1 MKIKKIL
8 LSPQEFKESLSG
20 YEVASAMKEGIL
32 RVDPLVNIEISP
44 VADGGDGTLKTMVD
58 VTNGNIVEETVENP
72 LGDQIQAE
80 WGKLGTSQTA
90 VIEMARASGLALLKE
105 NEKSALKTTTYGT
118 GQLFKS
124 ALDQGIKKFILAIG
138 GSATNDGGA
147 GFATA
152 IGARLL
158 DKNNNAIYPSGENLS
173 LIEKI
178 DLSNLD
184 QRIKDIEVQVAC
196 DVNNPL
202 CGETGAS
209 AIFGP
214 QKGAST
220 NDIDILDRNLLHWSE
235 LIRNQMGKDVK
246 DIPGAGAAGGLGAGL
261 MAFVNAELA
270 LGADIVLNTLDY
282 DKKLKDIDLV
292 IVGEGQTDKSTQ
304 YNKSPVAVSTRAKK
318 LGIPVICIS
327 GSLGEGYTEC
337 SNQGIDSFFSIV
349 NKPMELEFALNNA
362 YDLISSSTE
371 EIYKTL
377 IL

>member
-173 LIEKI
+173 LIDKI

-202 CGETGAS
+202 CGDTGAS

-214 QKGAST
+214 QKGASN

-282 DKKLKDIDLV
+282 EKKLKDIDLV

-327 GSLGEGYTEC
+327 GSLGEGYKEC
-337 SNQGIDSFFSIV
+337 TNQGIDSFFSIV

>member
-20 YEVASAMKEGIL
+20 YEVASAMKEAIL

-220 NDIDILDRNLLHWSE
+220 NDIDILDSNLLHWSE

-282 DKKLKDIDLV
+282 EKKLKDIDLV

-327 GSLGEGYTEC
+327 GSLGEGYKEC
-337 SNQGIDSFFSIV
+337 TNQGIDSFFSIV

>member
-173 LIEKI
+173 LIDKI

-202 CGETGAS
+202 CGDTGAS

-214 QKGAST
+214 QKGASN

-327 GSLGEGYTEC
+327 GSLGEGYKEC
-337 SNQGIDSFFSIV
+337 TNQGIDSFFSIV

>member
-282 DKKLKDIDLV
+282 EKKLKDIDLV

-337 SNQGIDSFFSIV
+337 SNQGINSFFSIV

>member
-80 WGKLGTSQTA
+80 WGKLGSSQTA

-214 QKGAST
+214 QKGASN
-220 NDIDILDRNLLHWSE
+220 NDIDILDSNLLHWSE
-235 LIRNQMGKDVK
+235 LIKNQMGKDVK

-327 GSLGEGYTEC
+327 GSLGEGYKEC
-337 SNQGIDSFFSIV
+337 TNQGIDSFFSIV

>member
-72 LGDQIQAE
+72 LGDQIKAE

-282 DKKLKDIDLV
+282 EKKLKDIDLV

>member
-20 YEVASAMKEGIL
+20 YQVASAMKEGIL

-173 LIEKI
+173 LIDKI

-202 CGETGAS
+202 CGDTGAS

-214 QKGAST
+214 QKGASN

-327 GSLGEGYTEC
+327 GSLGEGYKEC
-337 SNQGIDSFFSIV
+337 TNQGIDSFFSIV

>member
-20 YEVASAMKEGIL
+20 YQVASAMKEGIL

-327 GSLGEGYTEC
+327 GSLGEGYKEC
-337 SNQGIDSFFSIV
+337 TNQGIDSFFSIV

>member
-20 YEVASAMKEGIL
+20 YEVASAMKDGIL

-327 GSLGEGYTEC
+327 GSLGEGYKEC

>member
-173 LIEKI
+173 LIDKI

-214 QKGAST
+214 QKGASN

-327 GSLGEGYTEC
+327 GSLGEGYKEC
-337 SNQGIDSFFSIV
+337 TNQGIDSFFSIV

>member
-173 LIEKI
+173 LIDKI

-214 QKGAST
+214 QKGASN
-220 NDIDILDRNLLHWSE
+220 NDIEILDRNLFHWSK
-235 LIRNQMGKDVK
+235 LIKNQMGKDVK

-282 DKKLKDIDLV
+282 DKKLQDIDLV

-327 GSLGEGYTEC
+327 GSLGQGYKEC
-337 SNQGIDSFFSIV
+337 SKQGIDSFFSIV

>member
-20 YEVASAMKEGIL
+20 YEVASAMKDGIL

-72 LGDQIQAE
+72 LGDQIKAE

-282 DKKLKDIDLV
+282 EKKLKDIDLV

-327 GSLGEGYTEC
+327 GSLGEGYKEC

>member
-72 LGDQIQAE
+72 LGDQIKAE

-282 DKKLKDIDLV
+282 EKKLKDIDLV

-304 YNKSPVAVSTRAKK
+304 YNKSPVAVSTKAKK